1 MLSSPQTPYLHAGML
16 STAPLIVHAHGGP
29 AVGFG
34 EERSIAANCTRYPYR
49 HLLMAGYRVFMPLF
63 RGTMGFGDEFSQ
75 VKDP

>member
-1 MLSSPQTPYLHAGML
+1 ML